1 MLPGRQLL
9 RVPVLARFTR
19 TNSTLQASQPEAT
32 AESAKKRWPYKPRR
46 PNISRDRP
54 REWHRPLAFGVLPA
68 YDEALKYIKAD
79 SEALKTQE
87 QHLRAALAETKAS
100 ADPNTEVVQEMEK
113 KLEILQ
119 IQSQVNLPEVRW
131 KAKNGMADMS
141 KAVDRHIVEKR
152 WREEG
157 RLDEL
162 MERIHQMFVV
172 PDVVPYLRPSLDLR
186 VTYPQARK
194 TSQGHPGKTK
204 HMLVEPGTFL
214 LPEQT
219 AKPPKLYTS
228 VFHTDTRLYTLLMV
242 DPDVPDEANSTF
254 QTYLHWLQPNIPL
267 SATSSS
273 PIADLNGHTEY
284 IPPHPQKGTPYHRY
298 TILLL
303 PQKAPVSVPVLQKDQ
318 RDGFSVRDFI
328 EKYQLDLAAGGGA
341 FMWREAW
348 GEAVPNIFKEF
359 FGEFTLKLAGGSEE
373 PRYGRPP
380 KPDLYAEA
388 RARNKYFK

>member
-1 MLPGRQLL
+1 MLACRQSL
-9 RVPVLARFTR
+9 RVPVARFTR
-19 TNSTLQASQPEAT
+19 TNSTIQASQSEAA
-32 AESAKKRWPYKPRR
+32 AESRKKKYKPRR

-87 QHLRAALAETKAS
+87 QQLKAALAETKAS
-100 ADPNTEVVQEMEK
+100 TDSTTEAAQEMEK
-113 KLEILQ
+113 KLDILQ

-131 KAKNGMADMS
+131 KVKNGMADMC
-141 KAVDRHIVEKR
+141 KAVDRHIIEKR

-162 MERIHQMFVV
+162 MERIHQMCVV
-172 PDVVPYLRPSLDLR
+172 PDVIPYLRPSLDLR

-194 TSQGHPGKTK
+194 PSQGQPGKTQ

-219 AKPPKLYTS
+219 TEPPKLYTS

-242 DPDVPDEANSTF
+242 DPDVPDETNSTF
-254 QTYLHWLQPNIPL
+254 QTYLHWLQPNVPL

-273 PIADLNGHTEY
+273 PIADLNDHTEY

-298 TILLL
+298 TVLLL
-303 PQKAPVSVPVLQKDQ
+303 PQRVPISVPVLQKDQ
-318 RDGFSVRDFI
+318 RYGFSVRDFI
-328 EKYQLDLAAGGGA
+328 EEYGLDLSAGGGA
-341 FMWREAW
+341 FMWREVW
-348 GEAVPNIFKEF
+348 CDAVPTIFRENF
-359 FGEFTLKLAGGSEE
+359 GSEE

-380 KPDLYAEA
+380 RPDRYAEA

>member
-1 MLPGRQLL
+1 MLSCRGLL
-9 RVPVLARFTR
+9 RVPVARLSR
-19 TNSTLQASQPEAT
+19 TNSTVQAPELEAA
-32 AESAKKRWPYKPRR
+32 AESTKKRWPYKPRR

-79 SEALKTQE
+79 SEKIKAQE
-87 QHLRAALAETKAS
+87 QQLKAALAETKAS
-100 ADPNTEVVQEMEK
+100 AGLNAEAVQEMEK

-141 KAVDRHIVEKR
+141 NAVDRHIIEKR

-162 MERIHQMFVV
+162 MERIHQMFIV
-172 PDVVPYLRPSLDLR
+172 PDVIPYLHPSLDLR
-186 VTYPQARK
+186 VTYPQART
-194 TSQGHPGKTK
+194 TSRRQPGKTQ

-219 AKPPKLYTS
+219 TKPPKLHTS

-242 DPDVPDEANSTF
+242 DPDVPDEANGTF
-254 QTYLHWLQPNIPL
+254 QTYLHWLQPNVPL

-273 PIADLNGHTEY
+273 PIADPNGHTEY

-298 TILLL
+298 TVLLL
-303 PQKAPVSVPVLQKDQ
+303 PQKASVSVPVLQKDQ
-318 RDGFSVRDFI
+318 RYGFSVRDFI
-328 EKYQLDLAAGGGA
+328 EKYELDLSAGGGA
-341 FMWREAW
+341 FMWREVW
-348 GEAVPNIFKEF
+348 SDAVPTIFKEIF
-359 FGEFTLKLAGGSEE
+359 GSEE
-373 PRYGRPP
+373 PKYGRPP
-380 KPDLYAEA
+380 RPDRYAEA

>member
-1 MLPGRQLL
+1 MLSCRRLL
-9 RVPVLARFTR
+9 RVPVARFAR
-19 TNSTLQASQPEAT
+19 TNSTVQAPEPEAA
-32 AESAKKRWPYKPRR
+32 AETTKKRRPYKPRR

-79 SEALKTQE
+79 SEALEAVLVK
-87 QHLRAALAETKAS
+87 TKAN
-100 ADPNTEVVQEMEK
+100 ADVNMEAVQEMEK

-131 KAKNGMADMS
+131 KVKNGMADMS
-141 KAVDRHIVEKR
+141 KAVDRHIIEKR

-157 RLDEL
+157 HLDEL

-172 PDVVPYLRPSLDLR
+172 PDVIPYLRPSLDLR
-186 VTYPQARK
+186 VTYPQARR
-194 TSQGHPGKTK
+194 TSQQQPGKTQ

-219 AKPPKLYTS
+219 TKPPKLHTS

-242 DPDVPDEANSTF
+242 DPDVPDEANGTF
-254 QTYLHWLQPNIPL
+254 QIYLHWLQPNVPL

-298 TILLL
+298 TVLLL
-303 PQKAPVSVPVLQKDQ
+303 PQKAPISVPVLEKDQ
-318 RDGFSVRDFI
+318 RCGFSVRDFI
-328 EKYQLDLAAGGGA
+328 EKYELDLSAGGGA
-341 FMWREAW
+341 FMWREVW
-348 GEAVPNIFKEF
+348 SDTVPTIFREI
-359 FGEFTLKLAGGSEE
+359 LGSEE
-373 PRYGRPP
+373 PKYGRPP
-380 KPDLYAEA
+380 RPDRYAEA
-388 RARNKYFK
+388 RARSKYFK